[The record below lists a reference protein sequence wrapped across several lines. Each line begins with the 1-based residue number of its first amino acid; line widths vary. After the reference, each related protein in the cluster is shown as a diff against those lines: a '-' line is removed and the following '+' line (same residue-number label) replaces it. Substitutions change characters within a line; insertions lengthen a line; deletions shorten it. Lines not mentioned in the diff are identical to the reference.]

1 MANSHHSMKKT
12 DIDSSY
18 TLAVGTEEMSD
29 NHQRH
34 DESGGPPPT
43 TLGQAGEVDGGN
55 GPPSPQHQ
63 EDKISNG
70 DCQANS
76 QLDGDNLVQPH
87 APVEDKQLDAHPNA
101 DCPPSFLKEE
111 NHTQGRLNQGHPNYP
126 QRYSDDV
133 EQQHDP
139 KVEDQRA
146 GQLIIDQAL
155 RTSFLTK
162 TQEEGEPALK
172 YMQHKLSTF
181 LVAYDQSP
189 LPWDIFYTETTKGL
203 RNKSLASELSGYTP
217 QPIDNYT
224 GYKEHL
230 TGLLHTRKTGCLPG
244 CMGNI
249 EDDSDPVDPTDVGSQ
264 DKATIVPAQGGTSE
278 TIEAGLCP
286 TCGQRGHLVPEG
298 PSVLMSPI
306 PNSDFKSNQ
315 EVVLIGPDT
324 PPTYRIIE
332 GKGGPHMSLTSQR
345 VGLPS
350 QGMTPESSKH
360 PKKRTLSTLGTSG
373 EEDTKGPI
381 HTTSNEDSEHEEA
394 LSTQIKSSRVG
405 ESPSDG
411 NPTHDTEPQNKDD
424 CVRPFLGV

>member
-12 DIDSSY
+12 DIDRSY

-29 NHQRH
+29 NHQRP
-34 DESGGPPPT
+34 DEAGGPPPT

-63 EDKISNG
+63 EDKIPNG

-76 QLDGDNLVQPH
+76 QLDGDNLVQPQ
-87 APVEDKQLDAHPNA
+87 ATVEDELLDAHPNA
-101 DCPPSFLKEE
+101 DCPPSSRKEE
-111 NHTQGRLNQGHPNYP
+111 NHTQGRPNQSHPNYP
-126 QRYSDDV
+126 QRYLDDV

-146 GQLIIDQAL
+146 GQLVIYQAL

-162 TQEEGEPALK
+162 TQEEGESALK
-172 YMQHKLSTF
+172 YIQRKLSTF

-189 LPWDIFYTETTKGL
+189 LPWDMFYTETTKGL
-203 RNKSLASELSGYTP
+203 RNKLLASELRGYTP

-264 DKATIVPAQGGTSE
+264 DKATIAPAQGETNE
-278 TIEAGLCP
+278 TIEADLCP
-286 TCGQRGHLVPEG
+286 TCGQEGHLVPEG
-298 PSVLMSPI
+298 PSVPMGPI
-306 PNSDFKSNQ
+306 PNSDSKSNP
-315 EVVLIGPDT
+315 EVVPIGPDT
-324 PPTYRIIE
+324 PTTYRIIE
-332 GKGGPHMSLTSQR
+332 GKGEPHTSLMTQR
-345 VGLPS
+345 VGLS
-350 QGMTPESSKH
+350 FQGMTPEPSKH
-360 PKKRTLSTLGTSG
+360 PKKRTSSTLGVSG
-373 EEDTKGPI
+373 EEDTKDPI

-394 LSTQIKSSRVG
+394 LPTQIKNPRVG
-405 ESPSDG
+405 ESPSDRD
-411 NPTHDTEPQNKDD
+411 PTHDTEPQNKDD